1 MGREHVLQAEAE
13 LKQAI
18 ILLSSSLLFL
28 GVLAALG
35 RLLRFRAVQ
44 PRGRKETWIVPWYET
59 WAVIE

>member
-18 ILLSSSLLFL
+18 ILLSSSFLLL
-28 GVLAALG
+28 GGWLLLG

-59 WAVIE
+59 WVVI

>member
-1 MGREHVLQAEAE
+1 MLNSNHR
-13 LKQAI
+13 I
-18 ILLSSSLLFL
+18 FLLFSSSLLFL

-59 WAVIE
+59 WVVI

>member
-44 PRGRKETWIVPWYET
+44 PRGSGEVWIVPWYET
-59 WAVIE
+59 WVVI